1 MKAEKRREER
11 RKEEDLCREIEEA
24 MRAKRRKK
32 RKAMLHLP
40 EAACNIPPPLPL
52 GSKHF
57 SLDLPRLPKRSLP
70 RLPKGSMPRLPKGK
84 CSQLG
89 FQTEKQ
95 IRRMRKKERRERR
108 RRRREEKIKSS
119 SESKTED
126 EEDLKCLRSRGD
138 ESSTDFDET
147 DFLPPRPPTPE
158 KKLKKGFGWV
168 LEYVPFEKKVADN
181 KSRKMPPIKKDLA
194 AGVKP
199 AEITSTSSSEGS
211 KSYSTPGTKTS
222 ANLPPPKMAEREDP
236 DSKVVV
242 DSSSNVRSTL
252 PQCNFS
258 LKCEVCDVEVKT
270 LSALYSHYASH
281 FSAKVEKSQAALMEN
296 FRCLVCGQSFKS
308 RQILTHHI
316 GIRHGKINDTLAKEG
331 LKVLPCPVYIVEG
344 KMQKEMQKNL
354 MAMQKNLMTIKEEK
368 VEETPY
374 SNFEEAAQAEEGSG
388 PLYVGDNGPRFK
400 SPDHHDGTHFEAE
413 YSWNETNAGL
423 TTLIK
428 EAEGGNNSSSFL
440 NQPRGTSD
448 KENNKIGTAN
458 PGIITKQ
465 PQGPKIVLSK
475 SCTPKHSKEKT
486 DETRY
491 GVQTFIEGGDR
502 SKTKSRMD
510 VRSSNRPDLPPLKI
524 RASFSETLQ
533 QMEFSE
539 RRRKKKKAKRAKNE
553 EDTSHRV
560 SSTTSELGRHH
571 FRPSNSE
578 TSVSKTREEF
588 SVSQK
593 ISDEDEN
600 TSNRAKTKDFTTLHF
615 CYEVFSWLKMI

>member
-1 MKAEKRREER
+1 
-11 RKEEDLCREIEEA
+11 
-24 MRAKRRKK
+24 
-32 RKAMLHLP
+32 MLHLMP
-40 EAACNIPPPLPL
+40 ESSCNIHPPLPL

-57 SLDLPRLPKRSLP
+57 SLDLPRLPKESLP
-70 RLPKGSMPRLPKGK
+70 RLPNGR

-108 RRRREEKIKSS
+108 KKREEKIKSS

-138 ESSTDFDET
+138 ESSTDFVET
-147 DFLPPRPPTPE
+147 DFLPPRPPTLE
-158 KKLKKGFGWV
+158 KKLKKGFGCA

-181 KSRKMPPIKKDLA
+181 KSRKMPPIKKDQTTE
-194 AGVKP
+194 VKQV
-199 AEITSTSSSEGS
+199 ESTSASSSEGS
-211 KSYSTPGTKTS
+211 KSYGARSKKTS
-222 ANLPPPKMAEREDP
+222 ANPPPPKMAEREDLN
-236 DSKVVV
+236 SKVVI
-242 DSSSNVRSTL
+242 DSSSNVRGTL

-344 KMQKEMQKNL
+344 KMQKKMQKNL
-354 MAMQKNLMTIKEEK
+354 MALQKNLMTIKEEK
-368 VEETPY
+368 EEETP
-374 SNFEEAAQAEEGSG
+374 NPKFEEAAQAEEGSG
-388 PLYVGDNGPRFK
+388 PLYLDDNGPRFK
-400 SPDHHDGTHFEAE
+400 NADHHDGTHFEAE

-423 TTLIK
+423 TTLM
-428 EAEGGNNSSSFL
+428 ETEGGKKEGNSSSFL

-448 KENNKIGTAN
+448 KENNKIATAD

-465 PQGPKIVLSK
+465 PQGPKVVLSK
-475 SCTPKHSKEKT
+475 SCTPKHSTERT

-502 SKTKSRMD
+502 SNTKSRIND
-510 VRSSNRPDLPPLKI
+510 RSFNRPDLPPPKI

-533 QMEFSE
+533 EIEFLE
-539 RRRKKKKAKRAKNE
+539 RRRKKKKAKRTKNE
-553 EDTSHRV
+553 EDTGHRV
-560 SSTTSELGRHH
+560 SSTTSELGRDH
-571 FRPSNSE
+571 FRASDSE

-588 SVSQK
+588 SDSQK
-593 ISDEDEN
+593 MSDEDEN
-600 TSNRAKTKDFTTLHF
+600 TSYRATTKDFTTLHF
-615 CYEVFSWLKMI
+615 CYEVFSWLNMI

>member
-1 MKAEKRREER
+1 M
-11 RKEEDLCREIEEA
+11 
-24 MRAKRRKK
+24 RKK
-32 RKAMLHLP
+32 RGIKRKRMLHLMP
-40 EAACNIPPPLPL
+40 ESSCNIHPPLPF

-57 SLDLPRLPKRSLP
+57 SLDLPRLPKGR
-70 RLPKGSMPRLPKGK
+70 

-89 FQTEKQ
+89 FQTEQQ
-95 IRRMRKKERRERR
+95 IRRKKERREKRR
-108 RRRREEKIKSS
+108 KRDKKIKSS

-138 ESSTDFDET
+138 ESSTHFDET
-147 DFLPPRPPTPE
+147 DFLPSRPPTPE
-158 KKLKKGFGWV
+158 KKLKKGFGCA

-181 KSRKMPPIKKDLA
+181 KTRKMPPIKKDQTTE
-194 AGVKP
+194 VKQV
-199 AEITSTSSSEGS
+199 ESTSASSSEGS
-211 KSYSTPGTKTS
+211 KSYGARSKKTS
-222 ANLPPPKMAEREDP
+222 ANPPPPKMAERED
-236 DSKVVV
+236 
-242 DSSSNVRSTL
+242 L
-252 PQCNFS
+252 
-258 LKCEVCDVEVKT
+258 
-270 LSALYSHYASH
+270 
-281 FSAKVEKSQAALMEN
+281 
-296 FRCLVCGQSFKS
+296 
-308 RQILTHHI
+308 
-316 GIRHGKINDTLAKEG
+316 
-331 LKVLPCPVYIVEG
+331 EG

-354 MAMQKNLMTIKEEK
+354 MTIKEEK
-368 VEETPY
+368 EEETPH
-374 SNFEEAAQAEEGSG
+374 SKFEEAGQAEEGSG
-388 PLYVGDNGPRFK
+388 PLYVDDNGPRFK
-400 SPDHHDGTHFEAE
+400 NPDHHDGTHFEAE

-423 TTLIK
+423 TTLMK
-428 EAEGGNNSSSFL
+428 AAEGGNKEGNSSSFL

-448 KENNKIGTAN
+448 KENNKIATAN

-502 SKTKSRMD
+502 SNTKSRMD
-510 VRSSNRPDLPPLKI
+510 VRSSNRADLPPLKI

-533 QMEFSE
+533 EMEFSE
-539 RRRKKKKAKRAKNE
+539 RRRKKKKAKRTKNE

-571 FRPSNSE
+571 FRPSDSE

-588 SVSQK
+588 NVSQK

-615 CYEVFSWLKMI
+615 CYEVFTIQLV